1 MKSLICTNRTGLL
14 QDDPEKKAHGK
25 GYERNPPSPGEL
37 RGLVQCLLVYLKEEG
52 QPKLTTHLQYNYSD
66 EKSDYEDD
74 CEYPPR
80 RSVRGPTVKPDLVG
94 LEQTG
99 NFFRWR

>member
-37 RGLVQCLLVYLKEEG
+37 RGLVQCLLVYLKDEG
-52 QPKLTTHLQYNYSD
+52 QAKI
-66 EKSDYEDD
+66 DD
-74 CEYPPR
+74 SP
-80 RSVRGPTVKPDLVG
+80 VV
-94 LEQTG
+94 
-99 NFFRWR
+99 